1 MWELG
6 KRNVYQLIYQSTRG
20 AELDTDALRDLTRTS
35 YERNAAKDITGI
47 LLVQGDTILQI
58 LEGEEDAVNALM
70 IRIQADTRHT
80 NCDVLLTRHCDERSF
95 EGWRMGLCEVSEDDA
110 RLFRL
115 TLATVRARAQQRRKN
130 ALKLSA

>member
-1 MWELG
+1 MWEPG

-20 AELDTDALRDLTRTS
+20 PDLEPEDLRTLANKSSD
-35 YERNAAKDITGI
+35 RNAANDITGV

-95 EGWRMGLCEVSEDDA
+95 EGWRMVLCEVSEDDA